1 MLSAKD
7 RLNRAAELPKNIQ
20 KTRIMK
26 SVRTKKEEVNTSK
39 IIRKILSLFI
49 LSQTKFCHRNF
60 KYVTHFASLEF
71 VLAL

>member
-20 KTRIMK
+20 KTRIML

-39 IIRKILSLFI
+39 IIHKILAIFI
-49 LSQTKFCHRNF
+49 L
-60 KYVTHFASLEF
+60 
-71 VLAL
+71 